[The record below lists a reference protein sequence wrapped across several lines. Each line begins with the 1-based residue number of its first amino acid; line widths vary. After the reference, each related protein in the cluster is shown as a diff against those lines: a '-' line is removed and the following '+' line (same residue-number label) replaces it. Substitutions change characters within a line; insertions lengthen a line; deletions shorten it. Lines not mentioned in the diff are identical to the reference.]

1 MTPATPDETRARF
14 ATLQTRLRSLFQ
26 RLMSDRGAPRTVVVV
41 PGLSLDPEVLATID
55 AARHYEERMLSM
67 LMLLRMPRTRIVFVT
82 STPLAPSIV
91 DYYLHLLSGVPT
103 AHARSRLILLSAN
116 DASPRS
122 LTTKLL
128 ERPRL
133 LQRIRAAVG
142 DPAEAHLSVFNATH
156 LERDLA
162 LALDIPLYGCDPE
175 LAYWGTKSGSR
186 TAFRRAGVMTP
197 EGRENLRDLSDV
209 ADTLAELRRRT
220 PQLRRAVVKL
230 EEGFSGEGNAV
241 FDFRDA
247 PDGPALAAWVRNHL
261 RDRLRFESPRMGLE
275 TYVGKFHEL
284 GGIVES
290 WIEGEQKRTPSV
302 QMRVNALGQLET
314 ISSHEQIMGGPNGQ
328 VFLGSRFPADA
339 TYRRT
344 LQDESRKIGTILQ
357 GEGVLGRFSI
367 DWVSVRVEHGWRH
380 YAIEI
385 NLRKGGTTLPYQMLQ
400 FLTAGCIDEDT
411 GAFRTPLGQ
420 ERCYRAT
427 DNLVDERLRRLI
439 PEDLMDILVERNLHF
454 DETTQKGVVFS
465 LISALSEH
473 GKLGLLA
480 IDETPEG
487 ADALFD
493 NTVAVVL
500 EEAESTRA

>member
-1 MTPATPDETRARF
+1 MNRATPDEIRQRFTALQAR
-14 ATLQTRLRSLFQ
+14 LKSLFQ
-26 RLMSDRGAPRTVVVV
+26 RLKDDTRAPRTVVVV
-41 PGLSLDPEVLATID
+41 PSLSLDSEVLATIG

-67 LMLLRMPRTRIVFVT
+67 LMLLRMPRTRVVFVT

-103 AHARSRLILLSAN
+103 AHARSRLTLLSAN
-116 DASPRS
+116 DASPRR

-133 LQRIRAAVG
+133 MGRIRAAIG
-142 DPAEAHLSVFNATH
+142 DPACAHLSVFTATY

-175 LAYWGTKSGSR
+175 LSHWGTKSGSR
-186 TAFRRAGVMTP
+186 TAFRRAGVLIP

-209 ADTLAELRRRT
+209 AEALAELRRRS
-220 PQLRRAVVKL
+220 PLLHRAVVKL

-241 FDFRDA
+241 FDFRNA
-247 PDGPALAAWVRNHL
+247 PDGPALTAWVRDHL
-261 RDRLRFESPRMGLE
+261 RERLRFESTSMSFE
-275 TYVGKFHEL
+275 TYAAKFQEL

-290 WIEGEQKRTPSV
+290 WIEGAHKRTPSV
-302 QMRVNALGQLET
+302 QMRVNALGELET
-314 ISSHEQIMGGPNGQ
+314 ISSHEQVMGGPTGQ
-328 VFLGSRFPADA
+328 IFLGSRFPADA
-339 TYRRT
+339 TYRRPI
-344 LQDESRKIGTILQ
+344 QDESRKIGAILQ
-357 GEGVLGRFSI
+357 LEGVLGRFSI
-367 DWVSVRVEHGWRH
+367 DWVSVPTNQGWRH

-400 FLTAGCIDEDT
+400 FLTDGRIDDET

-454 DETTQKGVVFS
+454 AETTQKGVVFS

-473 GKLGLLA
+473 GKLGLVA
-480 IDETPEG
+480 IAETPEG

-493 NTVAVVL
+493 KTIEVLL
-500 EEAESTRA
+500 EEAEAT